1 MHFSFLEILLL
12 QKYENRF
19 QLSVDLK
26 QEIMKNHVGTTE
38 CNFCFDEIAVCSA
51 LLARNLNDY
60 IIKSDTTFTLIISIL
75 LKGQISKCYAKI

>member
-1 MHFSFLEILLL
+1 MYGNFLYD
-12 QKYENRF
+12 K
-19 QLSVDLK
+19 
-26 QEIMKNHVGTTE
+26 M
-38 CNFCFDEIAVCSA
+38 AVCSN